1 MSGRRRLPVLSPAA
15 VGGFPRVPGFLG
27 SNRRCPDSVFRAV
40 MNYLRST
47 LRPRPSGAA
56 VLLGALVTATAL
68 ALAGCGTQASSGS
81 GGAGSTTSAAATTPA
96 ASATS
101 AAATTSPSSGAP
113 APAGGPVP
121 AGMAATSVTF
131 VSADEAFVLGT
142 APCSHAPCT
151 SIVRTLNRGAS
162 WRGLPAPVVPLGQPQ
177 NGSAA
182 AVWGIRFATPSH
194 GFVFGTGL
202 WETTDGGEH
211 WAKAASPAGSILSL
225 EVIDGQVLAVTAP
238 CSSSS
243 GCGTASL
250 MRRPVGGGS
259 WQQVTQ
265 LHVSGGF
272 DDLIAT
278 QARVAAILDGTSVV
292 VTADGGQTTSTGA
305 TPCTSQ
311 GVAYATSV
319 AVTGPESLALLC
331 SGDAAMGSVSKTIY
345 VSNDLGQHWTKA
357 AGAPPR
363 GGDPISLAG
372 ATPGQLVV
380 SAASGA
386 SWLYYSGNGA
396 AQWGSAYEVGDGGA
410 GFNDLGF
417 TTTSDGVVVYG
428 PALTD
433 GNGEGRPG
441 HLLLTSNGGASWQ
454 AVSF

>member
-1 MSGRRRLPVLSPAA
+1 MRITV
-15 VGGFPRVPGFLG
+15 
-27 SNRRCPDSVFRAV
+27 
-40 MNYLRST
+40 
-47 LRPRPSGAA
+47 RPRPSGAV
-56 VLLGALVTATAL
+56 VLIGALVTAL
-68 ALAGCGTQASSGS
+68 ALAGCGTQSASSS
-81 GGAGSTTSAAATTPA
+81 GGAAATSAAATTPA
-96 ASATS
+96 TPASSS
-101 AAATTSPSSGAP
+101 AATASPGAGG
-113 APAGGPVP
+113 AAAQPAGGPVP

-131 VSADEAFVLGT
+131 VSPDEAFVLGT
-142 APCSHAPCT
+142 APCSHKPCT

-177 NGSAA
+177 NGPAA
-182 AVWGIRFATPSH
+182 AVWGIRFATAWH

-225 EVIDGQVLAVTAP
+225 EVIDNQVLALTAP

-243 GCGTASL
+243 GCGTATL

-259 WQQVTQ
+259 WQQVTA
-265 LHVSGGF
+265 LHVSASGS
-272 DDLIAT
+272 DLIAT
-278 QARVAAILDGTSVV
+278 QARVAAILDGTSVI
-292 VTADGGQTTSTGA
+292 VTADGGQTTSDEP

-311 GVAYATSV
+311 AVAYATSV
-319 AVTGPESLALLC
+319 AVTGNESLALLC
-331 SGDAAMGSVSKTIY
+331 SGSAGMGSVTKTIY

-417 TTTSDGVVVYG
+417 TTTTDGVVVYG

-441 HLLLTSNGGASWQ
+441 RLLLTSNGGASWQ

>member
-1 MSGRRRLPVLSPAA
+1 MTV
-15 VGGFPRVPGFLG
+15 
-27 SNRRCPDSVFRAV
+27 
-40 MNYLRST
+40 
-47 LRPRPSGAA
+47 RPRPSGAA
-56 VLLGALVTATAL
+56 VLFAGLATVVTAL
-68 ALAGCGTQASSGS
+68 ALAGCGTQHAGGTGGGSSTS
-81 GGAGSTTSAAATTPA
+81 GAATSSAPA
-96 ASATS
+96 ASSPAT
-101 AAATTSPSSGAP
+101 ATGQSSGGSTAT
-113 APAGGPVP
+113 PAGGPVP

-131 VSADEAFVLGT
+131 VSAGEAFVLGT
-142 APCSHAPCT
+142 APCTHTPCT

-162 WRGLPAPVVPLGQPQ
+162 WRGLPAPVVPLGQPE
-177 NGSAA
+177 NGPAD

-225 EVIDGQVLAVTAP
+225 EVIDGQVLALTAP
-238 CSSSS
+238 CSAQG
-243 GCGTASL
+243 GCGTATL
-250 MRRPVGGGS
+250 MRRPAGGGS

-265 LHVSGGF
+265 LHAGGSAGL
-272 DDLIAT
+272 DGLIAT
-278 QARVAAILDGTSVV
+278 QASVAAILDGTSVI
-292 VTADGGQTTSTGA
+292 VTGNGGLSTTEHA
-305 TPCTSQ
+305 TPCTTQ
-311 GVAYATSV
+311 AVAYATSV
-319 AVTGPESLALLC
+319 AVTGPDSLALLC
-331 SGDAAMGSVSKTIY
+331 SGQGAMGSVDKTIY
-345 VSNDLGQHWTKA
+345 VSSDLGQHWTK

-372 ATPGQLVV
+372 ATPSQLVV

-417 TTTSDGVVVYG
+417 TTASDGVVVYG

-441 HLLLTSNGGASWQ
+441 RLLLTSNGGATWQ